1 MIETTTF
8 KVCLGVYS
16 TILIVLAAVD
26 ILGAIATE
34 NTFVCIVHLIF
45 VLGFSAAFM
54 ISYAT
59 KVAPRAPR
67 IINIIVGIIHLAASM
82 IPLALLP
89 SVLEET
95 TGQMAVLISPLTL
108 LAFIAFAVSGFLAVL
123 GRTDH
128 RPSTR
133 TPGVRGLRPTPVP
146 QTMPGRQTPYG
157 TGAPLPLFLEDH
169 SRTVGVPGQ
178 GLHES
183 GFSEDNV
190 SLGVKGEMA
199 TAEILTHLL
208 RAYPSAVVGHS
219 MRVNST
225 TEADLDHVFIIGNQ
239 MIVVDSKMWKARR
252 TYALGPSRDNFDDD
266 VVEVWDGDHLDEF
279 RHTAMPWMLREVA
292 AQFPGYVVSGLICIH
307 GVSESACASQSI
319 TDSTG
324 DKRTPNLD
332 LILGRH
338 LRTHL
343 GAIAAGAQFSP
354 TDSAV
359 ISHLSRLMK

>member
-16 TILIVLAAVD
+16 AILVILAAVD
-26 ILGAIATE
+26 IFGAIATE
-34 NTFVCIVHLIF
+34 DTLVCIIHLVV

-54 ISYAT
+54 ISYAL

-82 IPLALLP
+82 IPLALIP
-89 SVLEET
+89 SILEET
-95 TGQMAVLISPLTL
+95 TGQMAVLVSPLTL

-123 GRTDH
+123 GRADH
-128 RPSTR
+128 RPLSRRSPVAPSRFRPAPR
-133 TPGVRGLRPTPVP
+133 TT
-146 QTMPGRQTPYG
+146 GRQTPYG
-157 TGAPLPLFLEDH
+157 TAAPLPLFLEDH

-183 GFSEDNV
+183 GFSAGNV

-266 VVEVWDGDHLDEF
+266 VVEVWDGDRLDEF

-307 GVSESACASQSI
+307 GVSETACASQSI

-359 ISHLSRLMK
+359 ISHLVRLKK